1 MKLFETLKDAYRS
14 NYQGSIADLLRQ
26 QAAVEIASTEEQRVT
41 GLSEG
46 PPRTMVF
53 PDVQGQPFNTR
64 DMQYPI
70 DIKGYDKKGDIV
82 QSYMAVEPGIEN
94 LPMSPEVDTVIENP
108 SEYRTGGYA
117 RPSERLRQYKPGST
131 LKKK

>member
-26 QAAVEIASTEEQRVT
+26 QAAVEIASTEEQQVT

-117 RPSERLRQYKPGST
+117 RPSESLRNYKPGST
-131 LKKK
+131 LKKR